1 MIEVLLVE
9 DDAADIE
16 LTQEAINSLNFEL
29 NLTVVRDGIEAMA
42 YLRRRGDY
50 RDAQI
55 PKLILL
61 DLNMP
66 RMDGREVLQ
75 EIRADD
81 ALKHLPVIVLT
92 TSQADEDIVS
102 SYRVGVN
109 AFITKPIGLEGLI
122 KITQRLSAFY
132 LNSAQLPN
140 L

>member
-16 LTQEAINSLNFEL
+16 LTQEAINSLNLEL
-29 NLTVVRDGIEAMA
+29 NLTVVRDGVEAMA
-42 YLRRRGDY
+42 YLRRQGDY
-50 RDAQI
+50 CDAQI

-66 RMDGREVLQ
+66 RKDGREVLQ

>member
-16 LTQEAINSLNFEL
+16 LTQEAINSLNLEL